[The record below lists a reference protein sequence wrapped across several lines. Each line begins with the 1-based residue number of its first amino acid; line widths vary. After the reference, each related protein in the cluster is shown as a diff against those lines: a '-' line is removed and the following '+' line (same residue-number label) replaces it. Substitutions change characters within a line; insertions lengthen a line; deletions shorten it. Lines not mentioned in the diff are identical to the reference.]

1 MCVLRAQRGVAPPLP
16 ALPQRYDTGDSR
28 EADGR
33 HKSVTRPFQVLPD
46 KFFSHIGRGAVVA
59 DLGGVSMMLRMVV
72 HVLGYNLMAFATAV
86 TAPLMPDYQNN
97 VAKASKKE
105 S

>member
-1 MCVLRAQRGVAPPLP
+1 M
-16 ALPQRYDTGDSR
+16 
-28 EADGR
+28 
-33 HKSVTRPFQVLPD
+33 LPD